1 VSAFEEAFGLPA
13 GHSLRL
19 VHTALRGEVRKWEH
33 EEQDARGA
41 LVAIY
46 ESWSRGANPPEEGL
60 GAGGGFVKYSPH
72 GWVLRR
78 SMADARPGRARPG
91 EEGASPPTHRP
102 PSLRRTVERW
112 ST

>member
-1 VSAFEEAFGLPA
+1 MPAFEEAFGMPA

-72 GWVLRR
+72 GWMLRR
-78 SMADARPGRARPG
+78 SMDAARSGRARPC
-91 EEGASPPTHRP
+91 EEGASPPTHQP
-102 PSLRRTVERW
+102 PLLRRTVERW